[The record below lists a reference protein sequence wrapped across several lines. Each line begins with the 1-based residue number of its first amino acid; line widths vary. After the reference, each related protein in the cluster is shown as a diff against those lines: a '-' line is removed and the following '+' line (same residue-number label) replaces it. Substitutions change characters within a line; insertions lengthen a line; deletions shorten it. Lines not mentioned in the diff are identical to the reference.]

1 MINYSISIMSTKPG
15 TPKSSIKN
23 TKAYGV
29 AQISEKID
37 TNGLARHIA
46 SHGAVYSKA
55 DILAVTNLI
64 SDCVRELLLDGK
76 KVQIG
81 ALGWLHATLKTEGAN
96 SVDSFGV
103 NNIKEVNVRWTPG
116 EDFKNLRDEATFRLV
131 LSRSDQA
138 QALADEKQKPM
149 LPELS

>member
-1 MINYSISIMSTKPG
+1 MINYSIAIMSTKPG

-29 AQISEKID
+29 AQISEKVD
-37 TNGLARHIA
+37 TNGLARHITT
-46 SHGAVYSKA
+46 HGSVYKKA
-55 DILAVTNLI
+55 DILAITNLI
-64 SDCVRELLLDGK
+64 TECVRELLLEGK
-76 KVQIG
+76 KVELG
-81 ALGWLHATLKTEGAN
+81 ALGWLYPTLKTEGAN

-116 EDFKNLRDEATFRLV
+116 KDFKNLRDDASFKLV
-131 LSRSDQA
+131 LGRSDEA